1 MDLIIKNQIR
11 VLIKFLKNNSNLVN
25 LLTLLTNN
33 KSNKKN
39 SFKNNKFRQIG
50 LLKL

>member
-1 MDLIIKNQIR
+1 MDLIIKNQII
-11 VLIKFLKNNSNLVN
+11 VLIRFLKNNSNLVN

-39 SFKNNKFRQIG
+39 SFKNKKFRQIG